1 MIAESAISAGIET
14 IFIGNIDGIEWLK
27 VKVERIGF
35 TQIFNDFSSFA
46 LNELEDVLIL
56 DSYDNSNSWLLDL
69 NWLGKVVIVDPAS
82 PDFHADL
89 RFHPGLDDDWTRNN
103 ESQFYGKGEF
113 LLVRK
118 ELREINHLEKN
129 DESLLE
135 VLVTGGGSD
144 PYNFCGEIA
153 SMIAKIDS
161 HLSVNIISDQPDIL
175 IEDSRFSIYPTGES
189 LLKLLPKIDLVFA
202 PASTTCLEI
211 LTLGLPLGIACVVEN
226 QESNYQKLVL
236 EGLALGIGRRSPD
249 GSWDINLGVL
259 SNLINSKELRKKLT
273 NKSLGK
279 FDALG
284 SERIVRKLIEIYV

>member
-129 DESLLE
+129 LF
-135 VLVTGGGSD
+135 
-144 PYNFCGEIA
+144 Y
-153 SMIAKIDS
+153 
-161 HLSVNIISDQPDIL
+161 
-175 IEDSRFSIYPTGES
+175 
-189 LLKLLPKIDLVFA
+189 
-202 PASTTCLEI
+202 
-211 LTLGLPLGIACVVEN
+211 
-226 QESNYQKLVL
+226 
-236 EGLALGIGRRSPD
+236 
-249 GSWDINLGVL
+249 
-259 SNLINSKELRKKLT
+259 
-273 NKSLGK
+273 
-279 FDALG
+279 
-284 SERIVRKLIEIYV
+284 

>member
-1 MIAESAISAGIET
+1 
-14 IFIGNIDGIEWLK
+14 
-27 VKVERIGF
+27 
-35 TQIFNDFSSFA
+35 
-46 LNELEDVLIL
+46 
-56 DSYDNSNSWLLDL
+56 
-69 NWLGKVVIVDPAS
+69 
-82 PDFHADL
+82 
-89 RFHPGLDDDWTRNN
+89 
-103 ESQFYGKGEF
+103 
-113 LLVRK
+113 
-118 ELREINHLEKN
+118 
-129 DESLLE
+129 
-135 VLVTGGGSD
+135 
-144 PYNFCGEIA
+144 
-153 SMIAKIDS
+153 MIAKIDS